1 MYEDLSVSA
10 LQDQF
15 HRQARCP
22 RPKLYRFA
30 SAHTAYLV
38 TSTTG
43 PSVGVGCGADGSVEV
58 TLAVR

>member
-43 PSVGVGCGADGSVEV
+43 PFVRPDGSVEV